1 MQNSLALQARVGVQS
16 TACPENA
23 ATLLQPA
30 GEDTFAAILQSL
42 LGGLFCRGNESGEA
56 ATQPIRKE
64 EPKPAEEAA
73 MALQAELLQ
82 AMPLG
87 IVPTVPIAETQQ
99 ACAAAPPLQGI
110 AGTEISACAGRIDAQ
125 PSRAEPQQSGSLFSE
140 QMPAVC
146 ETKPTATPAPEEATP
161 PVTQQ
166 SRFDSAVQQVKLQ
179 LGQSTRRETAPAE
192 QSPVACGQP
201 PPHAPEAPVA
211 EKAEQLARH
220 ATVLDQLKAEIPARL
235 AAGKTDF
242 TMKLKPE
249 RLGEITVKLVEESGE
264 MTLRI
269 TTASSETARMINS
282 DLSALREAVKPLHV
296 VVQEALPG
304 APPELANGAA
314 QQNAAGQQ
322 FANGHPPFARYV
334 PQNGAAVSVQPEK
347 EQAAVLTAERR
358 TSGLD
363 TYV

>member
-1 MQNSLALQARVGVQS
+1 MQNSLALQTRLGVQG
-16 TACPENA
+16 TAYLENA
-23 ATLLQPA
+23 AMLLQPA
-30 GEDTFAAILQSL
+30 GGDAFAAVLQSL
-42 LGGLFCRGNESGEA
+42 LGGLVGMGNETGETA
-56 ATQPIRKE
+56 AYPMRKE
-64 EPKPAEEAA
+64 EPKCAEEAA

-82 AMPLG
+82 ATPLG
-87 IVPTVPIAETQQ
+87 IVPAPAADTSQ
-99 ACAAAPPLQGI
+99 ACAAAPPLQGT
-110 AGTEISACAGRIDAQ
+110 AGAEISACAGRIDAQ
-125 PSRAEPQQSGSLFSE
+125 PSRAEPQQSGNLFSE
-140 QMPAVC
+140 QMPAVY
-146 ETKPTATPAPEEATP
+146 EIKPSATRAPEDAAP

-166 SRFDSAVQQVKLQ
+166 SRFDSAVQQAKLQ

-192 QSPVACGQP
+192 QPPVDCGQP
-201 PPHAPEAPVA
+201 APPAPEAPVA

-249 RLGEITVKLVEESGE
+249 RLGEITVKLVEESGK

-296 VVQEALPG
+296 IVQEALPG
-304 APPELANGAA
+304 APPELANGAV

-322 FANGHPPFARYV
+322 FANGHHPFARYV
-334 PQNGAAVSVQPEK
+334 PQNGAAESLQPEK
-347 EQAAVLTAERR
+347 EQVAVLTAARR